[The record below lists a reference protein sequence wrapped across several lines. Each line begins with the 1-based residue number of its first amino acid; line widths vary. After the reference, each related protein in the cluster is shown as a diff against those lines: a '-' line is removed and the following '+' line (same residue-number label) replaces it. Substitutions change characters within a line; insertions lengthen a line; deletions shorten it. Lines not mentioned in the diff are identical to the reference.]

1 MYSME
6 NSRNTGEK
14 MSMMFRAEVPEI
26 VVCGR
31 VVIKLFVD
39 LIMTGLLSV
48 KCSCSPRG
56 EMRNWNSTYP

>member
-1 MYSME
+1 
-6 NSRNTGEK
+6 
-14 MSMMFRAEVPEI
+14 MMFRAEVPEI